1 MEWIDTHAHLY
12 AEDFNGNIGELLQRA
27 REASVSRIISV
38 GVNGRTNP
46 QCIRFAEEHEEIFAA
61 VGWQPTD
68 LDELGDEME
77 LSPVR
82 LRELHEQACH
92 PKVVAIGE
100 IGLDYF
106 RLPRTQT
113 DEVLRVKERQK
124 RIFRQHLEL
133 AAELGL
139 PCAIHQRGDGTLEDC
154 LEIMRSLAGRIRAVF
169 HCFVG
174 DLKAAQAFFD
184 LGCLVSLTGIVTFKK
199 AEELRETIRS
209 LPPEKIMIETDC
221 PYLAPEPH
229 FRKLCEP
236 SYVVHT
242 GKRIAGILGLSPEDF
257 SQIASRTT
265 RNFFPKMK

>member
-46 QCIRFAEEHEEIFAA
+46 QCIRFSEEHEEIFAA

-82 LRELHEQACH
+82 LKELHEQACH

-106 RLPRTQT
+106 RLPRTQS

-124 RIFRQHLEL
+124 HIFRQ
-133 AAELGL
+133 
-139 PCAIHQRGDGTLEDC
+139 Q
-154 LEIMRSLAGRIRAVF
+154 
-169 HCFVG
+169 
-174 DLKAAQAFFD
+174 
-184 LGCLVSLTGIVTFKK
+184 
-199 AEELRETIRS
+199 
-209 LPPEKIMIETDC
+209 
-221 PYLAPEPH
+221 
-229 FRKLCEP
+229 
-236 SYVVHT
+236 
-242 GKRIAGILGLSPEDF
+242 
-257 SQIASRTT
+257 
-265 RNFFPKMK
+265 